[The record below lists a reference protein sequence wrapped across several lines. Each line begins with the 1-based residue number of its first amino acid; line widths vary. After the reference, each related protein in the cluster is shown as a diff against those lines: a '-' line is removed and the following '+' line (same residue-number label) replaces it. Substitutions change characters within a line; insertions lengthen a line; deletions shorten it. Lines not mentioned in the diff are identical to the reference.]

1 MSKAVQG
8 PTPPQIAQVQSN
20 LKNMQAFNDYV
31 YSQGGNSRILNAYL
45 LLSQKDDHDPG
56 LPIGLNVLEGV
67 FKAIGSM
74 FGPVGMFASNFLSG
88 MLSWWADSANTPPNL
103 NTTFASLDIRI
114 QKTSLQIDTQ
124 LATYYQNVADNWN
137 VSFTFDGQT
146 VTMADLSTFQ
156 FPPETDPDFE
166 AMAAAAI
173 LGMDQMIWTTVLV
186 ANYVVT
192 HYIWSGAPLIINGSQ
207 NDPPVEWVE
216 MFIGK
221 NPAYYDTW
229 TWHDSQGCGDATG
242 WLINEYNIGTGA
254 SEFSDGSMSGSAC
267 AYLFIDSADGVVINQ
282 NGLFARKTVFNNL
295 GIRQTTVI
303 VPTVSS
309 PPGDKL
315 SKAYLRAMA
324 EGRTLGKLIEREGR
338 HKVERSIIDK
348 AHEDSVFAR
357 DVIARPRQTLEKF
370 LGVKI
375 PEVVGLSIVL
385 ENGRT
390 FGLVIPE
397 KKE

>member
-31 YSQGGNSRILNAYL
+31 YNQGGNSRILNAYL
-45 LLSQKDDHDPG
+45 LLSQADDHDPG
-56 LPIGLNVLEGV
+56 LAIGLNVLEGV
-67 FKAIGSM
+67 FKAIGGM
-74 FGPVGMFASNFLSG
+74 FGPAGMFTSNFLSG
-88 MLSWWADSANTPPNL
+88 MLSSWADSANTPPNL

-114 QKTSLQIDTQ
+114 QQTSLQIDTQ

-166 AMAAAAI
+166 TMAAAAI
-173 LGMDQMIWTTVLV
+173 LGMDRMIWTTVMV

-192 HYIWSGAPLIINGSQ
+192 YYILGGGPLIFPGRK
-207 NDPPVEWVE
+207 DVPPVDWDEQ
-216 MFIGK
+216 FIAEH
-221 NPAYYDTW
+221 PAYYHTW
-229 TWHDSQGCGDATG
+229 SWHDSQGCGDTTG

-254 SEFSDGSMSGSAC
+254 NIYVDGSMSDAAC

-295 GIRQTTVI
+295 GIRQTTFI
-303 VPTVSS
+303 ITNVSS

-375 PEVVGLSIVL
+375 PEVIGLSIVL

>member
-1 MSKAVQG
+1 MSDV
-8 PTPPQIAQVQSN
+8 
-20 LKNMQAFNDYV
+20 
-31 YSQGGNSRILNAYL
+31 
-45 LLSQKDDHDPG
+45 
-56 LPIGLNVLEGV
+56 
-67 FKAIGSM
+67 
-74 FGPVGMFASNFLSG
+74 
-88 MLSWWADSANTPPNL
+88 
-103 NTTFASLDIRI
+103 
-114 QKTSLQIDTQ
+114 
-124 LATYYQNVADNWN
+124 
-137 VSFTFDGQT
+137 
-146 VTMADLSTFQ
+146 
-156 FPPETDPDFE
+156 
-166 AMAAAAI
+166 
-173 LGMDQMIWTTVLV
+173 
-186 ANYVVT
+186 
-192 HYIWSGAPLIINGSQ
+192 
-207 NDPPVEWVE
+207 
-216 MFIGK
+216 
-221 NPAYYDTW
+221 
-229 TWHDSQGCGDATG
+229 
-242 WLINEYNIGTGA
+242 
-254 SEFSDGSMSGSAC
+254 AC
-267 AYLFIDSADGVVINQ
+267 AYLFIDSVDGVVINQ

-295 GIRQTTVI
+295 GIRQTTFI
-303 VPTVSS
+303 ITNVSS